1 MKESN
6 FSAHFICKSLF
17 YLIDFLFTHPINIA
31 IFKKVSRV
39 QSSGFCEGTRE
50 SSSMRTSKNR
60 SSRARYTCAGCATG
74 RSGRV
79 AVLLC
84 FISLFCSVLPVA
96 LSAAFLF
103 SPPGL
108 SRSPSPFLPVAVSP
122 FSPPLPLTLSL
133 TRVVVRLFY
142 YFYKCRRHTM
152 LLPLVLSRRASPLLV
167 HHGSIVARRKMRILI
182 WYCLILF
189 MYARG

>member
-1 MKESN
+1 M
-6 FSAHFICKSLF
+6 
-17 YLIDFLFTHPINIA
+17 
-31 IFKKVSRV
+31 
-39 QSSGFCEGTRE
+39 QSSDFWEGTRE

-103 SPPGL
+103 SPPSL
-108 SRSPSPFLPVAVSP
+108 SRSPSPFLPVA
-122 FSPPLPLTLSL
+122 SPPFPTAAAHSLSQEL
-133 TRVVVRLFY
+133 LFDCFITFINAAATRCYYYYRSSCRGGRLL
-142 YFYKCRRHTM
+142 CWSTM
-152 LLPLVLSRRASPLLV
+152 APLLL
-167 HHGSIVARRKMRILI
+167 AER
-182 WYCLILF
+182 CEF
-189 MYARG
+189 